1 MDEELALFCQA
12 EYRRLVG
19 MLSLYCRDRYLAE
32 ELAQDTL
39 IRVINNWSRVRRL
52 GSPSAWAYRVA
63 INLANS
69 YLRRR
74 LAERRAT
81 RRMSSRATTVQ
92 HDQDTPTAVAVRA
105 AVAGLPRP
113 QRAVIVLRFFADL
126 PVREV
131 SSLLGYPEGTVK
143 TLTAKA
149 LASLRATDLLEL
161 QEVTDAY

>member
-1 MDEELALFCQA
+1 
-12 EYRRLVG
+12 
-19 MLSLYCRDRYLAE
+19 MLSLYCRDRHLAE
-32 ELAQDTL
+32 ELAQETL
-39 IRVINNWSRVRRL
+39 VRVIDNWGRVQQL
-52 GSPSAWAYRVA
+52 GSPSAWAHRVA

-69 YLRRR
+69 HLRRV

-81 RRMSSRATTVQ
+81 RRVSSRAVTV
-92 HDQDTPTAVAVRA
+92 HYDQDTPTALAVRA
-105 AVAGLPRP
+105 AVAGLPRR

-149 LASLRATDLLEL
+149 LASLRASSLPEL
-161 QEVTDAY
+161 QEITHAH